1 MVSISL
7 FNFQKTVAFYIIITK
22 TFTKSLV
29 LLAVCDAKYTFTLID
44 NGSYGS
50 NNDCGI
56 LAKSVI
62 GKRFDDN

>member
-1 MVSISL
+1 M
-7 FNFQKTVAFYIIITK
+7 AFYIIITK
-22 TFTKSLV
+22 TFTKSPV